1 MPTPRRVLTEDDVH
15 RYVEEQCFPVG
26 ARRVGAEL
34 EWFVTGPASHEQV
47 AEAAGQGPFP
57 AGSTLTFEPGG
68 QVELSSPALADAGA
82 TCSALQ
88 VDGAEL
94 TRRLGTVG
102 AGVLAAGVHPNRVPR
117 RLLRQPRYDA
127 MEAFWSGVGEHEPG
141 AGLAMMCTTAAVQ
154 VSLDAATD
162 DPACGRDGR
171 WRLAHALSPVLAAS
185 FANSPVV
192 LGRATGWRSTR
203 LGIWEALD
211 RTRTSPALRT
221 GRAVDDWSAYLL
233 DANVMLL
240 RATDTYHPLRRAFPF
255 GRWLAEGHDLGWPDL
270 EDLSYHLSTVFP
282 PVRAKG
288 WLELRCIDALPAPW
302 WPVPIAVAAGLLD
315 DAEAADEAALVTG
328 RASWCWCEAPRWS
341 LSYEPLADAAR
352 RCFALA
358 SAGLARLGAPP
369 ELIGLVDAYRERY
382 VDRGRCPADDT
393 LDRLAGD
400 GGGSPTDPADVAPT
414 GWTRQ
419 VDVPPT
425 GWSRPAGEPVA
436 G

>member
-1 MPTPRRVLTEDDVH
+1 MPTSRRVLTEADVH
-15 RYVEEQCFPVG
+15 RFVEERCFPIG
-26 ARRVGAEL
+26 TRRVGAEL
-34 EWFVTGPASHEQV
+34 EWFVTGSAPHDRV
-47 AEAAGQGPFP
+47 VEAADQGPFP

-68 QVELSSPALADAGA
+68 QVELSSPTLADAGA
-82 TCSALQ
+82 TWSALET
-88 VDGAEL
+88 DSAEL
-94 TRRLGTVG
+94 RRRLGAVG
-102 AGVLAAGVHPNRVPR
+102 ADLLAVGVHPDRVPR

-127 MEAFWSGVGEHEPG
+127 METYWTDVGEHEPG

-162 DPACGRDGR
+162 DAASGRDGR
-171 WRLAHALSPVLAAS
+171 WRLAHALSPVLAAA
-185 FANSPVV
+185 FANSPVA

-221 GRAVDDWSAYLL
+221 GRAVDDWTAYLL

-240 RATDTYHPLRRAFPF
+240 RQTDTYRPLRRAFPF
-255 GRWLAEGHDLGWPDL
+255 GRWLAEGHELGWPDL
-270 EDLSYHLSTVFP
+270 DDLVYHLSTVFP

-288 WLELRCIDALPAPW
+288 WLELRSMDALAAPW
-302 WPVPIAVAAGLLD
+302 WPVPIAVAAALLD
-315 DAEAADEAALVTG
+315 DPEAADEAALVTG

-352 RCFALA
+352 HCFALA
-358 SAGLARLGAPP
+358 SAGLARLGIAA
-369 ELIGLVDAYRERY
+369 ELIGLVDAYRDRY
-382 VDRGRCPADDT
+382 VERARCPADDT

-400 GGGSPTDPADVAPT
+400 VPADPAGAVPSGWARPT
-414 GWTRQ
+414 
-419 VDVPPT
+419 
-425 GWSRPAGEPVA
+425 GEPVA